1 MCSILFHDFWVHNY
15 FSIINQIAA
24 ARDESSCNFLLAM
37 ADSQGKPYLA
47 NCKYDLS
54 TLPSEEDEDYI
65 DMGSAILCFYSTLVD
80 LLGRCAPSD
89 ETIKVGTLYTLK

>member
-1 MCSILFHDFWVHNY
+1 MNHFL
-15 FSIINQIAA
+15 QIAA
-24 ARDESSCNFLLAM
+24 ARDASSCNFLLAM
-37 ADSQGKPYLA
+37 ADSHGKPYLA

-54 TLPSEEDEDYI
+54 SMPPEDDEDYI

-89 ETIKVGTLYTLK
+89 ETIKVRDTVS